1 MKPNVID
8 GSGLRGKV
16 AMITGG
22 ASGIGRASAEAFAA
36 AGAQVLVADRDATL
50 GERCVADLRALGADA
65 RFVRTDVTRCE
76 DVEHAVAT
84 ALTTWGRL
92 DCAHN
97 NVGGGAS
104 GFDLIADSEEGWL
117 RTLDLNLVSIWR
129 CLKAQLPP
137 MIAAGAGAIV
147 NTAAAAAFKVVD
159 DAPPAYSVAKAGV
172 VHLTRIAAVRY
183 AAQGVRINAVSPGL
197 TATPG
202 ATGDLRNEEIDAASR
217 RLHAIP
223 RVGQPR
229 ELAAAVLW
237 LCSDAAAFV
246 TGVTLP
252 VDGGMVAK

>member
-1 MKPNVID
+1 MNAPIETF
-8 GSGLRGKV
+8 GLRGKV
-16 AMITGG
+16 AMVTGG

-36 AGAQVLVADRDATL
+36 AGAHVLIADRDAQL
-50 GERCVADLRALGADA
+50 GESCVAQLRERGTDA
-65 RFVRTDVTRCE
+65 RFVRTDVTCIAY
-76 DVEHAVAT
+76 VEQAVAT
-84 ALTTWGRL
+84 ALSAWGRL

-104 GFDLIADSEEGWL
+104 GFDLIADTEDGWL

-137 MIAAGAGAIV
+137 MIAAGGGAIV

-159 DAPPAYSVAKAGV
+159 AAPPAYSVAKAGV

-202 ATGDLRNEEIDAASR
+202 ATGALADAEVDAAAR

-223 RVGQPR
+223 RVGQPA